1 VRFDSIYY
9 LKAFQ
14 KFPEEGGSAPGQAID
29 GWGVGISGRERS
41 SALFDRKIMQR
52 RPAFEMLDE
61 NLADTAGAGNRRE
74 RGDYKSHKGARR
86 HDEKER

>member
-1 VRFDSIYY
+1 
-9 LKAFQ
+9 
-14 KFPEEGGSAPGQAID
+14 
-29 GWGVGISGRERS
+29 
-41 SALFDRKIMQR
+41 MQR

-61 NLADTAGAGNRRE
+61 NLTDAAGAGNRRE